1 MTKTIT
7 VTLSESA
14 IKKYADQ
21 DNVRELRDPAHPIRF
36 RYRKNRSRG
45 SLYLV
50 SYSGG
55 KDHWSKLANHP
66 DVTIKALLEVL
77 PSVIKRFAVDP
88 NFAPLAANG
97 WTTVGDLLEWYGRR
111 VAADGHLSKYR
122 KTSTKSVLKCH
133 LIPCLGNL
141 PLAELNR
148 ATLDARLMWP
158 MQTNNSVSHVRL
170 AFGVLKVAIKQ
181 AHSLNLIGVN
191 PLLGVTFTDFIK
203 IKIKPKDA
211 RLRPSDVGQLLENWA
226 GRYPII
232 PAVVALAVL
241 MLAHGTRAGET
252 RQAKWRNF
260 DFDGRLWHIPA
271 SDTKTKKAHTL
282 PLTDQVCA
290 FLKRYRAT
298 QATINYDGAY
308 LFPVFNGHP
317 VGETEVS
324 QCFRDLS
331 GGEWSSH
338 DLRKTA
344 RTAWADLGVDY
355 LIGELLLNHAL
366 KALDV
371 TYIHTTAETQKREAL
386 ERWHAWL
393 DERGFS
399 LLHSL
404 EGSVVDKT

>member
-14 IKKYADQ
+14 IKKYAEQ

-133 LIPCLGNL
+133 LIPCLRNL

-181 AHSLNLIGVN
+181 AHSLNLIGIN

-203 IKIKPKDA
+203 TKITPKDSC
-211 RLRPSDVGQLLENWA
+211 LRPFDTGRLLDRWT
-226 GRYPII
+226 RIYYTSTPI
-232 PAVVALAVL
+232 VALAVL

-252 RQAKWRNF
+252 RQAKWKNF
-260 DFDGRLWHIPA
+260 DLVGRLWHIPA
-271 SDTKTKKAHTL
+271 TDTKTKKAHTL
-282 PLTDQVCA
+282 PLTDQMCA
-290 FLKRYRAT
+290 FLKRYRKDQDST
-298 QATINYDGAY
+298 GVGGAY
-308 LFPVFNGHP
+308 LFPGKHGHP
-317 VGETEVS
+317 VDEAQVS
-324 QCFRDLS
+324 SAFRFLS
-331 GGEWSSH
+331 DGEWTSH

-371 TYIHTTAETQKREAL
+371 TYIHTTAEAQKREAL

-393 DERGFS
+393 DERGFAV
-399 LLHSL
+399 LHSP
-404 EGSVVDKT
+404 GASVADKT